1 LHAVL
6 RVHAAGTRATPARR
20 SGPARDGAVLGARCP
35 HVLEAGADQRS
46 VVVLGQDVDVRLGPG
61 QVAPGRLGV
70 AQPAVAVGEVER

>member
-1 LHAVL
+1 
-6 RVHAAGTRATPARR
+6 
-20 SGPARDGAVLGARCP
+20 
-35 HVLEAGADQRS
+35 VLEAGADQRS